1 MIRAVTTFG
10 YVGLIRP
17 APGTWGS
24 LVAMVLAVLAYETAL
39 PHWGDLQAAG
49 LGFVLPAG
57 FIAATALVTLLGFW
71 AVPKAIAASDDK
83 DPSEIV
89 IDEVAGQWLA
99 VCFTVIPL
107 WNHGVSILAAWPGY
121 VTPFLLFR
129 LFDIWKPWLV
139 GRADR
144 RGDGAGVMLDD
155 LWAGLFA
162 GLGSVVFAGLY
173 HAVIEPM
180 LGG

>member
-1 MIRAVTTFG
+1 MITLITTFFG
-10 YVGLIRP
+10 VGKLRP

-24 LVAMVLAVLAYETAL
+24 AAAVALAVLFYQMGAAL
-39 PHWGDLQAAG
+39 LVPA
-49 LGFVLPAG
+49 GFVL
-57 FIAATALVTLLGFW
+57 ATVLGFW
-71 AVPKAIAASDDK
+71 AVPKAVAGRADK

-99 VCFTVIPL
+99 MCFTIIPL
-107 WNHGVSILAAWPGY
+107 WSHGISILAAWPGF
-121 VTPFLLFR
+121 VAPFLLFR

-144 RGDGAGVMLDD
+144 RGDAAGVMLDD

-162 GLGSVVFAGLY
+162 GLVSLAFAGLY
-173 HAVIEPM
+173 HGLLEPM
-180 LGG
+180 L